1 MINFDNNIFKLGLNT
16 VPYKWKNFII
26 LCSSGVDSIAASH
39 FFINKINTHNYKQNN
54 VGLMHSVAT
63 LHFNHN
69 LRPQNNVMAESY
81 RDFCRSIRTYPIVDN
96 LNCADS
102 TENQSRKQRLKILN
116 EHNNT
121 IFISAHH
128 LDDCVES
135 YLLNVL
141 RGKEGFIPIPF
152 MTKLDNLSSCVIHPF
167 LFTRKTDFIKYAEKN
182 DLMKYVVEDE
192 TNKQVKG
199 SRRNLMRNKIIPIL
213 NEEKMG
219 LQKIVKKKLKERLML
234 ELINI

>member
-102 TENQSRKQRLKILN
+102 TENQSRKQKAFFPFPTGLMYPSSVLQQFRIFERWDSTDAGISPNADRPHHTLNLKY
-116 EHNNT
+116 
-121 IFISAHH
+121 FFY
-128 LDDCVES
+128 C
-135 YLLNVL
+135 
-141 RGKEGFIPIPF
+141 RRQ
-152 MTKLDNLSSCVIHPF
+152 KLVWMDHG
-167 LFTRKTDFIKYAEKN
+167 LFF
-182 DLMKYVVEDE
+182 
-192 TNKQVKG
+192 
-199 SRRNLMRNKIIPIL
+199 
-213 NEEKMG
+213 
-219 LQKIVKKKLKERLML
+219 
-234 ELINI
+234 